1 LPKSGAQSP
10 RTNQIIYSITG
21 ARVDIRV
28 HFMAGHN
35 KWSKVKRIKGAID
48 AKRGKLFSKL
58 AKEIAVA
65 AKLGGPDPDANVRLR
80 SAIALARTQN
90 MPNDNI
96 KRAIKRGSGDTGEA
110 ALEEVMYEG
119 YAAEG
124 VALLIE
130 AATDNR
136 NRTAADVRLIFSK
149 NGGHLG
155 GAGSVAHLFSRKG
168 EITVPEG
175 ASDPDRL
182 LELALEAE
190 ADELTSEPG
199 QPHVV
204 TTAPDRL
211 AAVAEALRS
220 ASVPV
225 ESQKLVFVPHTTVT
239 VTDEQA
245 AVQVLR
251 LHDALD
257 DNDDVLN
264 VYSNF
269 ELPAEVLER
278 ISGHN

>member
-1 LPKSGAQSP
+1 
-10 RTNQIIYSITG
+10 
-21 ARVDIRV
+21 
-28 HFMAGHN
+28 
-35 KWSKVKRIKGAID
+35 
-48 AKRGKLFSKL
+48 
-58 AKEIAVA
+58 
-65 AKLGGPDPDANVRLR
+65 
-80 SAIALARTQN
+80 
-90 MPNDNI
+90 
-96 KRAIKRGSGDTGEA
+96 
-110 ALEEVMYEG
+110 
-119 YAAEG
+119 
-124 VALLIE
+124 
-130 AATDNR
+130 
-136 NRTAADVRLIFSK
+136 
-149 NGGHLG
+149 
-155 GAGSVAHLFSRKG
+155 
-168 EITVPEG
+168 
-175 ASDPDRL
+175 
-182 LELALEAE
+182 
-190 ADELTSEPG
+190 
-199 QPHVV
+199 VV

>member
-1 LPKSGAQSP
+1 MA
-10 RTNQIIYSITG
+10 I
-21 ARVDIRV
+21 
-28 HFMAGHN
+28 MAGHN

-65 AKLGGPDPDANVRLR
+65 TKLGGPDSDANVRLR
-80 SAIALARTQN
+80 SAITMARTQN

-96 KRAIKRGSGDTGEA
+96 ERAIKRGSGDTGEA
-110 ALEEVMYEG
+110 ALEEVTYEG
-119 YAAEG
+119 FAADG

-149 NGGHLG
+149 HGGHLG
-155 GAGSVAHLFSRKG
+155 GSGTVAHLFARKG
-168 EITVPEG
+168 ELTIPEG
-175 ASDPDRL
+175 ASEPDRL
-182 LELALEAE
+182 LELVIEAE
-190 ADELTSEPG
+190 ADELVSEPG
-199 QPHVV
+199 HPHVV

-211 AAVAEALRS
+211 ASVAEALRA
-220 ASVPV
+220 ASVEI
-225 ESQKLVFVPHTTVT
+225 ESQKLVFVPHTNVM
-239 VTDEQA
+239 VTDEQRA
-245 AVQVLR
+245 ARVLH

-269 ELPAEVLER
+269 ELPAGMLER
-278 ISGHN
+278 ISGQN

>member
-1 LPKSGAQSP
+1 
-10 RTNQIIYSITG
+10 
-21 ARVDIRV
+21 
-28 HFMAGHN
+28 MAGHN

-48 AKRGKLFSKL
+48 AKRGKIFSKL

-96 KRAIKRGSGDTGEA
+96 ERAIRRGSGDTGEA

-119 YAAEG
+119 YAPDG
-124 VALLIE
+124 VAVLVE

-149 NGGHLG
+149 HGGRLG
-155 GAGSVAHLFSRKG
+155 GAGSVAHLFARKG
-168 EITVPEG
+168 EVVVPEG
-175 ASDPDRL
+175 ASDADRL
-182 LELALEAE
+182 LELVIEAA
-190 ADELTSEPG
+190 ADEIVSEPG
-199 QPHVV
+199 HPHVV

-211 AAVAEALRS
+211 AAVADALRA

-225 ESQKLVFVPHTTVT
+225 ESQKLVFVPQTTVT
-239 VTDEQA
+239 VIDEETA
-245 AVQVLR
+245 AQVMR
-251 LHDALD
+251 LHEALD

-269 ELPAEVLER
+269 EMPAAMLDGIAGR
-278 ISGHN
+278 N

>member
-1 LPKSGAQSP
+1 
-10 RTNQIIYSITG
+10 
-21 ARVDIRV
+21 
-28 HFMAGHN
+28 MAGHN

-65 AKLGGPDPDANVRLR
+65 AKLGGPDPDANARLR
-80 SAIALARTQN
+80 SAITAARTQN

-96 KRAIKRGSGDTGEA
+96 ERAIKRGSGDSGEA
-110 ALEEVMYEG
+110 ALEEAMYEG
-119 YAAEG
+119 YGADG

-136 NRTAADVRLIFSK
+136 NRTAADVRHIFSK

-155 GAGSVAHLFSRKG
+155 GAGSTAHLFSRKG
-168 EITVPEG
+168 EITIPES

-182 LELALEAE
+182 LEIALEAE
-190 ADELTSEPG
+190 ADELTSEAGHPY
-199 QPHVV
+199 VV

-211 AAVAEALRS
+211 AAVADALR
-220 ASVPV
+220 AAALPV

-239 VTDEQA
+239 ISDEQTA
-245 AVQVLR
+245 AQVLR

-269 ELPAEVLER
+269 DMPAELLER
-278 ISGHN
+278 LTGQN

>member
-1 LPKSGAQSP
+1 
-10 RTNQIIYSITG
+10 
-21 ARVDIRV
+21 
-28 HFMAGHN
+28 MAGHN

-80 SAIALARTQN
+80 SAITLARTQN

-96 KRAIKRGSGDTGEA
+96 ERAVKRGSGDTGEA
-110 ALEEVMYEG
+110 ALEEMIYEG
-119 YAAEG
+119 YASDG
-124 VALLIE
+124 VAVLIE
-130 AATDNR
+130 AATDNK

-155 GAGSVAHLFSRKG
+155 GAGSVAYLFQRKG
-168 EITVPEG
+168 EVTVPEEV
-175 ASDPDRL
+175 SDADRL

-190 ADELTSEPG
+190 AEELTSEPG
-199 QPHVV
+199 HPHVV

-211 AAVAEALRS
+211 AAVAEALRA
-220 ASVPV
+220 ASIPV
-225 ESQKLVFVPHTTVT
+225 GSQKLVYVPRTTVM
-239 VTDEQA
+239 VSDEQA
-245 AVQVLR
+245 AAQVLR

-269 ELPAEVLER
+269 DLPAGMIER
-278 ISGHN
+278 LTGHN

>member
-1 LPKSGAQSP
+1 
-10 RTNQIIYSITG
+10 
-21 ARVDIRV
+21 
-28 HFMAGHN
+28 MAGHN

-65 AKLGGPDPDANVRLR
+65 AKLGGPDPDANIRLR
-80 SAIALARTQN
+80 SAITMARTQN

-96 KRAIKRGSGDTGEA
+96 ERAIKRGCGDTGEA
-110 ALEEVMYEG
+110 ALEEVTYEG
-119 YAAEG
+119 FAADG

-155 GAGSVAHLFSRKG
+155 GSGSVAHLFARKG
-168 EITVPEG
+168 EVVVPED

-182 LELALEAE
+182 LELVIEAE
-190 ADELTSEPG
+190 ADEIVSESG
-199 QPHVV
+199 HPHVV

-211 AAVAEALRS
+211 AAVAEALRE

-225 ESQKLVFVPHTTVT
+225 ESQKLVFVPQSTVT
-239 VTDEQA
+239 VQDEA
-245 AVQVLR
+245 AAAQVMR

-269 ELPAEVLER
+269 ELPDGLLER
-278 ISGHN
+278 LSGRN

>member
-1 LPKSGAQSP
+1 
-10 RTNQIIYSITG
+10 
-21 ARVDIRV
+21 
-28 HFMAGHN
+28 MAGHN

-48 AKRGKLFSKL
+48 
-58 AKEIAVA
+58 

-96 KRAIKRGSGDTGEA
+96 ERAIKRGSGETGEA

-119 YAAEG
+119 YGADG

-155 GAGSVAHLFSRKG
+155 GAGSVAHLFARKG
-168 EITVPEG
+168 EVIIPGE
-175 ASDPDRL
+175 ASDTERL
-182 LELALEAE
+182 FELVIEAE

-199 QPHVV
+199 HPHIV

-211 AAVAEALRS
+211 ASVAEALHS

-225 ESQKLVFVPHTTVT
+225 ESQKLVFVPQTTVT
-239 VTDEQA
+239 VSDEETA
-245 AVQVLR
+245 AQVLR

-269 ELPAEVLER
+269 ELPADVLER
-278 ISGHN
+278 ISGRN

>member
-1 LPKSGAQSP
+1 
-10 RTNQIIYSITG
+10 
-21 ARVDIRV
+21 
-28 HFMAGHN
+28 MAGHN

-48 AKRGKLFSKL
+48 AKRGKIFSKL

-96 KRAIKRGSGDTGEA
+96 ERAIRRGSGDTGEA

-119 YAAEG
+119 YAPDG
-124 VALLIE
+124 VAVLVE

-149 NGGHLG
+149 HGGRLG
-155 GAGSVAHLFSRKG
+155 GAGSVAHLFARKG
-168 EITVPEG
+168 EVVVPEG
-175 ASDPDRL
+175 ASDADRL
-182 LELALEAE
+182 LELVIEAA
-190 ADELTSEPG
+190 ADEIVSEPG
-199 QPHVV
+199 HPHVV
-204 TTAPDRL
+204 ITAPDRL
-211 AAVAEALRS
+211 AAVADALRA

-225 ESQKLVFVPHTTVT
+225 ESQKLVFVPQTTVT
-239 VTDEQA
+239 VIDEETA
-245 AVQVLR
+245 AQVMR
-251 LHDALD
+251 LHEALD

-269 ELPAEVLER
+269 EMPAAMLDGIAGR
-278 ISGHN
+278 N

>member
-1 LPKSGAQSP
+1 
-10 RTNQIIYSITG
+10 
-21 ARVDIRV
+21 
-28 HFMAGHN
+28 
-35 KWSKVKRIKGAID
+35 
-48 AKRGKLFSKL
+48 
-58 AKEIAVA
+58 
-65 AKLGGPDPDANVRLR
+65 
-80 SAIALARTQN
+80 

-96 KRAIKRGSGDTGEA
+96 ERAIKRGSGDTGEA

-119 YAAEG
+119 YAADG

-168 EITVPEG
+168 EITVPES

-199 QPHVV
+199 QPHIV

-211 AAVAEALRS
+211 AAVAEALRA

-225 ESQKLVFVPHTTVT
+225 ESQKLVFVPHTTISVS
-239 VTDEQA
+239 DEQTA
-245 AVQVLR
+245 TQVLR

-269 ELPAEVLER
+269 ELPTEVLER
-278 ISGHN
+278 LSGHN

>member
-1 LPKSGAQSP
+1 MQL
-10 RTNQIIYSITG
+10 
-21 ARVDIRV
+21 
-28 HFMAGHN
+28 MAGHN

-48 AKRGKLFSKL
+48 AKRGKIFSKL

-80 SAIALARTQN
+80 SAISAARVQN
-90 MPNDNI
+90 MPNDNVE
-96 KRAIKRGSGDTGEA
+96 RAIKRGCGDTGEA
-110 ALEEVMYEG
+110 ALEEVTYEG
-119 YAAEG
+119 YASDG

-130 AATDNR
+130 AATDNK

-149 NGGHLG
+149 HGGHLG
-155 GAGSVAHLFSRKG
+155 GAGSVAYLFQRRG
-168 EITVPEG
+168 EVTVAEEG
-175 ASDPDRL
+175 ADPDRL
-182 LELALEAE
+182 LEVVLEAG

-211 AAVAEALRS
+211 AAVADALRAVS
-220 ASVPV
+220 FTVV
-225 ESQKLVFVPHTTVT
+225 SQKLVFVPQTTVT
-239 VTDEQA
+239 VTDEKTA
-245 AVQVLR
+245 AGVLH

-269 ELPAEVLER
+269 DMPAGMLER
-278 ISGHN
+278 LSAQN

>member
-1 LPKSGAQSP
+1 
-10 RTNQIIYSITG
+10 
-21 ARVDIRV
+21 
-28 HFMAGHN
+28 MAGHN

-65 AKLGGPDPDANVRLR
+65 VKLGGPDPDANIRLR
-80 SAIALARTQN
+80 SAITMARTQN

-96 KRAIKRGSGDTGEA
+96 ERAIKRGCGDTGEA
-110 ALEEVMYEG
+110 TLEEVTYEG
-119 YAAEG
+119 FGAEG
-124 VALLIE
+124 VALLVE

-155 GAGSVAHLFSRKG
+155 GSGSVAHLFARKG
-168 EITVPEG
+168 ELVVPEE
-175 ASDPDRL
+175 ASDPDHL
-182 LELALEAE
+182 LEMVIEAE
-190 ADELTSEPG
+190 ADEIVSEPG

-211 AAVAEALRS
+211 AAVAEALRG

-225 ESQKLVFVPHTTVT
+225 ESQKLVFVAQSTVT
-239 VTDEQA
+239 VNDETVA
-245 AVQVLR
+245 AQVMR

-269 ELPAEVLER
+269 EMPAGMLER

>member
-1 LPKSGAQSP
+1 
-10 RTNQIIYSITG
+10 
-21 ARVDIRV
+21 
-28 HFMAGHN
+28 MA
-35 KWSKVKRIKGAID
+35 S
-48 AKRGKLFSKL
+48 
-58 AKEIAVA
+58 
-65 AKLGGPDPDANVRLR
+65 LGGWWPSGLLGGNG
-80 SAIALARTQN
+80 
-90 MPNDNI
+90 
-96 KRAIKRGSGDTGEA
+96 RGGCSGLGG
-110 ALEEVMYEG
+110 VMLSTTMSCFIT
-119 YAAEG
+119 
-124 VALLIE
+124 LLIE

-155 GAGSVAHLFSRKG
+155 GSGSVAHLFARKG
-168 EITVPEG
+168 EVVVPEE
-175 ASDPDRL
+175 ASDAERL
-182 LELALEAE
+182 LELVIEAE
-190 ADELTSEPG
+190 ADEIVSEPG

-211 AAVAEALRS
+211 AAVAEALRA

-225 ESQKLVFVPHTTVT
+225 ESQKLVFVAQSTVT
-239 VTDEQA
+239 VNDDNTA
-245 AVQVLR
+245 AQVMR